1 MHLVISM
8 EDFSIL
14 IGGIAG
20 DGINEAGLT
29 AARLMNRLGY
39 RIFMYYDYPSLIRGG
54 HNFSMVRAS
63 SERIG
68 VCRDEIDLLIALNQD
83 TVDRHSGRLKEGSI
97 FIFDADNVMGE
108 GIAEKSCGI
117 SVTGILKE
125 EGAPSVMK
133 NSCILGAFCHAVG
146 IEWTV
151 LEEVLKKHI
160 PKKLEL
166 NLKVARRGYDQA
178 SEFCRIAWL
187 DNSPEPII
195 TGNQAI
201 SLGLIRAGL
210 EAYVAYPMTPSSAIL
225 DFMANSAEEFG
236 LKVVHPESEIAV
248 ILMAEGFAYAGVR
261 AAVGT
266 SGGGFCLMTEAL
278 SLAGMAEI
286 PLAIVVAQ
294 RTGPS
299 TGLPTYTAQ
308 GDLHFVINA
317 GQGEF
322 PRLVIAP
329 GDAEDA
335 YLWSAAALNL
345 AWKYQIPAFILSD
358 KIVSESQYSL
368 DLGLTG
374 KAETARP
381 AQLWNEQG
389 DYHRYRH
396 SDTGVS
402 PLAYPPQRGQVIKA
416 DSYAH
421 DATGIT
427 TEDPQI
433 TREMSDKRVLKAQS
447 LARELE
453 GYETVKLLGDERSRT
468 CLLFWGSNKGV
479 CKEAADSLGL
489 RAVQVLVL
497 WPFPENRLKDALRG
511 VERLIA
517 VECNATG
524 QLATL
529 CRQYGIDV
537 DDRILKYDGRPF
549 SLNDLEIELERRE
562 A

>member
-133 NSCILGAFCHAVG
+133 NSCILGAFCHAVS

-248 ILMAEGFAYAGVR
+248 ILMAEGFAYAGAR
-261 AAVGT
+261 TAVGT

-453 GYETVKLLGDERSRT
+453 GYETVKLLGDEKSRT

-479 CKEAADSLGL
+479 CREAAESLGL

-497 WPFPENRLKDALRG
+497 WPFPEKRLKAALRG
-511 VERLIA
+511 VERLIS

-529 CRQYGIDV
+529 CLQYGIEV

-549 SLNDLEIELERRE
+549 SLNDLETELERRK

>member
-1 MHLVISM
+1 M

-248 ILMAEGFAYAGVR
+248 ILMAEGFAYAGAR
-261 AAVGT
+261 TAVGT

-286 PLAIVVAQ
+286 PLTIVVAQ

-381 AQLWNEQG
+381 AQLWNGQG

>member
-1 MHLVISM
+1 M

-286 PLAIVVAQ
+286 PLAIVMAQ

-322 PRLVIAP
+322 PRLVVAP

-427 TEDPQI
+427 TEDAQI
-433 TREMSDKRVLKAQS
+433 TREMSDKRMLKAQS
-447 LARELE
+447 LAGELE

>member
-1 MHLVISM
+1 M

-63 SERIG
+63 SERVG

-248 ILMAEGFAYAGVR
+248 ILMAEGFAYAGAR
-261 AAVGT
+261 TAVGT

>member
-1 MHLVISM
+1 M

-39 RIFMYYDYPSLIRGG
+39 RIFMYYDYPSLIKGG

-497 WPFPENRLKDALRG
+497 WPFPENRLKDALRS

>member
-1 MHLVISM
+1 M

-39 RIFMYYDYPSLIRGG
+39 RIFMYYDYPSLIKGG

-381 AQLWNEQG
+381 AQLWNGQG

>member
-1 MHLVISM
+1 M
-8 EDFSIL
+8 
-14 IGGIAG
+14 
-20 DGINEAGLT
+20 
-29 AARLMNRLGY
+29 
-39 RIFMYYDYPSLIRGG
+39 
-54 HNFSMVRAS
+54 S
-63 SERIG
+63 SG
-68 VCRDEIDLLIALNQD
+68 FF
-83 TVDRHSGRLKEGSI
+83 K
-97 FIFDADNVMGE
+97 
-108 GIAEKSCGI
+108 
-117 SVTGILKE
+117 
-125 EGAPSVMK
+125 
-133 NSCILGAFCHAVG
+133 
-146 IEWTV
+146 
-151 LEEVLKKHI
+151 
-160 PKKLEL
+160 
-166 NLKVARRGYDQA
+166 
-178 SEFCRIAWL
+178 
-187 DNSPEPII
+187 
-195 TGNQAI
+195 
-201 SLGLIRAGL
+201 
-210 EAYVAYPMTPSSAIL
+210 
-225 DFMANSAEEFG
+225 EFG

-402 PLAYPPQRGQVIKA
+402 PLAYPPQRRQVIKA

-427 TEDPQI
+427 TEDAQI
-433 TREMSDKRVLKAQS
+433 TREMSDKRMLKAQS
-447 LARELE
+447 LAGELE

>member
-1 MHLVISM
+1 MN
-8 EDFSIL
+8 DFSTL

-29 AARLMNRLGY
+29 ASRLLSRLGCSIY
-39 RIFMYYDYPSLIRGG
+39 MYYDYPSLIRGG
-54 HNFSMVRAS
+54 HNFSLIRA
-63 SERIG
+63 
-68 VCRDEIDLLIALNQD
+68 CRRKVAAHTDAVDVLIALNQE
-83 TVDRHSGRLKEGSI
+83 TVEKHQHRLKERSFVI
-97 FIFDADNVMGE
+97 YDADKVRPE
-108 GIAEKSCGI
+108 GLAGRGCGLAV
-117 SVTGILKE
+117 SSILKE
-125 EGAPSVMK
+125 AGAPAIMK

>member
-1 MHLVISM
+1 M

-39 RIFMYYDYPSLIRGG
+39 RIFMYYDYPSLIKGG

-427 TEDPQI
+427 TEDAQI
-433 TREMSDKRVLKAQS
+433 TREMSDKRMLKAQS

>member
-1 MHLVISM
+1 M

-63 SERIG
+63 SERVG

-97 FIFDADNVMGE
+97 FIYDDDNVMGE

>member
-1 MHLVISM
+1 M

-178 SEFCRIAWL
+178 SEFCRIAKL

-248 ILMAEGFAYAGVR
+248 ILMAEGFAYAGAR
-261 AAVGT
+261 TAVGT

-286 PLAIVVAQ
+286 PLTIVVAQ

-549 SLNDLEIELERRE
+549 SLNDLETELERRK

>member
-1 MHLVISM
+1 M

-248 ILMAEGFAYAGVR
+248 ILMAEGFAYAGAR
-261 AAVGT
+261 TAVGT

>member
-1 MHLVISM
+1 M

-248 ILMAEGFAYAGVR
+248 ILMAEGFAYAGAR
-261 AAVGT
+261 TAVGT

-381 AQLWNEQG
+381 AQLWNGQG

>member
-1 MHLVISM
+1 M

-39 RIFMYYDYPSLIRGG
+39 RIFMYYDYPSLIKGG

-151 LEEVLKKHI
+151 LEVVLKKHI

-236 LKVVHPESEIAV
+236 LKVIHPESEIAV
-248 ILMAEGFAYAGVR
+248 ILMAEGFSYAGVR

-322 PRLVIAP
+322 PRLVVAP

-358 KIVSESQYSL
+358 KIVSESQYSF
-368 DLGLTG
+368 DLGLAG

-381 AQLWNEQG
+381 ALLWNGQG

>member
-1 MHLVISM
+1 M

-286 PLAIVVAQ
+286 PLTIVVAQ

-381 AQLWNEQG
+381 AQLWNGQG

>member
-1 MHLVISM
+1 M

-39 RIFMYYDYPSLIRGG
+39 RIFMYYDYPSLIKGG

-286 PLAIVVAQ
+286 PLTIVMAQ

-402 PLAYPPQRGQVIKA
+402 PLAYPPQRGQMIKA

>member
-1 MHLVISM
+1 LHLVISM

-381 AQLWNEQG
+381 AQLWNGQG

>member
-1 MHLVISM
+1 M

-248 ILMAEGFAYAGVR
+248 ILMAEGFAYAGAR
-261 AAVGT
+261 TAVGT

-286 PLAIVVAQ
+286 PLTIVVAQ

>member
-1 MHLVISM
+1 M

-39 RIFMYYDYPSLIRGG
+39 RIFMYYDYPSLIKGG

-427 TEDPQI
+427 TEDAQI
-433 TREMSDKRVLKAQS
+433 TREMSDKRMLKAQS
-447 LARELE
+447 LAGELE

>member
-1 MHLVISM
+1 
-8 EDFSIL
+8 
-14 IGGIAG
+14 
-20 DGINEAGLT
+20 
-29 AARLMNRLGY
+29 
-39 RIFMYYDYPSLIRGG
+39 
-54 HNFSMVRAS
+54 FSMVRAS

>member
-1 MHLVISM
+1 M

-497 WPFPENRLKDALRG
+497 WPFPENRLKDALRS

>member
-1 MHLVISM
+1 M

-286 PLAIVVAQ
+286 PLTIVVAQ

>member
-1 MHLVISM
+1 M

-39 RIFMYYDYPSLIRGG
+39 RIFMYYDYPSLIKGG

-479 CKEAADSLGL
+479 CKEAAESLGL

-497 WPFPENRLKDALRG
+497 WPFPEKRLKDALQG
-511 VERLIA
+511 VERLIS

-537 DDRILKYDGRPF
+537 DDRILKYGGRPF

>member
-1 MHLVISM
+1 M

-381 AQLWNEQG
+381 AQLWNGQG

>member
-1 MHLVISM
+1 M

-433 TREMSDKRVLKAQS
+433 TREMSDKRGLKAQS

>member
-63 SERIG
+63 SERVG

>member
-1 MHLVISM
+1 M

>member
-1 MHLVISM
+1 M

-39 RIFMYYDYPSLIRGG
+39 RIFMYYDYPSLIKGG

-479 CKEAADSLGL
+479 CKEAAESLGL

-497 WPFPENRLKDALRG
+497 WPFPEKRLKDALQG
-511 VERLIA
+511 VERLIS

-529 CRQYGIDV
+529 CRQYGIEV
-537 DDRILKYDGRPF
+537 DDRILKYGGRPF
-549 SLNDLEIELERRE
+549 SLNDLETELERRE

>member
-1 MHLVISM
+1 M

-39 RIFMYYDYPSLIRGG
+39 RIFMYYDYPSLIKGG

-389 DYHRYRH
+389 DYHCYRH

>member
-1 MHLVISM
+1 M

-39 RIFMYYDYPSLIRGG
+39 RIFMYYDYPSLIKGG

-358 KIVSESQYSL
+358 KIISESQYSL

>member
-39 RIFMYYDYPSLIRGG
+39 RIFMYYDYPSLIKGG

-151 LEEVLKKHI
+151 LEDVLKKHI

-187 DNSPEPII
+187 DNGPEPII

-286 PLAIVVAQ
+286 PLAIVMAQ

-322 PRLVIAP
+322 PRLVVAP

>member
-1 MHLVISM
+1 M

-39 RIFMYYDYPSLIRGG
+39 RIFMYYDYPSLIKGG

-108 GIAEKSCGI
+108 DIAEKSCGI

>member
-1 MHLVISM
+1 LM

-39 RIFMYYDYPSLIRGG
+39 RIFMYYDYPSLIKGG

-479 CKEAADSLGL
+479 CREAAESLGL

>member
-1 MHLVISM
+1 M

-39 RIFMYYDYPSLIRGG
+39 RIFMYYDYPSLIKGG

-358 KIVSESQYSL
+358 KIVSESQYSF
-368 DLGLTG
+368 DLGLAG
-374 KAETARP
+374 KAETARL
-381 AQLWNEQG
+381 AQLWNGQG